1 MILLQIS
8 TFIAI
13 LCLVALIGSLITI
26 ILLIRQLDKNTNRYV
41 NENKSSHI

>member
-13 LCLVALIGSLITI
+13 LCLVALTGSLITI
-26 ILLIRQLDKNTNRYV
+26 ILLIRQLDKNTNRYI

>member
-13 LCLVALIGSLITI
+13 LCLVALVGSLITI
-26 ILLIRQLDKNTNRYV
+26 ILLIKQLDKNTSRYI
-41 NENKSSHI
+41 NENKNNHV

>member
-26 ILLIRQLDKNTNRYV
+26 ILLIR
-41 NENKSSHI
+41 

>member
-1 MILLQIS
+1 MILLQIP

-26 ILLIRQLDKNTNRYV
+26 ILLIRQLDKNTNRCI

>member
-26 ILLIRQLDKNTNRYV
+26 ILLIRQLDKNTNRYI
-41 NENKSSHI
+41 NENKSNHI